1 MKRSLIMSAA
11 GLLTILWACQAT
23 ADGVAKKK
31 PISPIAS
38 EAATCGDHGTS
49 VHFEANPSA
58 AAKKA
63 LKEEKLVLVLHISG
77 LFENSDFT

>member
-1 MKRSLIMSAA
+1 MKRFLTLSAA
-11 GLLTILWACQAT
+11 GLVTILWAYQAT
-23 ADGVAKKK
+23 ADSAGKKK
-31 PISPIAS
+31 PSILKQG
-38 EAATCGDHGTS
+38 ETCGDHGTN
-49 VHFEANPSA
+49 VHFEPNPSA